1 MGFAWERQVL
11 GYDGRVYETKWL
23 KGGSAGDTFQKD
35 KYKPAPSD
43 WQIIHLWERGKN
55 KQTKIP
61 EFVGAKEGSFH
72 SGKID

>member
-1 MGFAWERQVL
+1 MTGLIHTKAWVSLGNVRIL

-43 WQIIHLWERGKN
+43 
-55 KQTKIP
+55 
-61 EFVGAKEGSFH
+61 
-72 SGKID
+72 